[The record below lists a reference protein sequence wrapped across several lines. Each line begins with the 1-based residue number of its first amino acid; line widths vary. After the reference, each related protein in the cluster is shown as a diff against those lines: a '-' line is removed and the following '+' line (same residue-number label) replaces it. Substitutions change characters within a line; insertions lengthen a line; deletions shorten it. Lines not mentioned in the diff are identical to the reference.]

1 MLLYRLYNRKKE
13 LDSSKY
19 FECYNNFAKTTRRFN
34 QCVKDNKKNHMKVS
48 QSKFKNK
55 ITPRNLEDNNIKV
68 NNVTNNLY
76 FTKAI

>member
-34 QCVKDNKKNHMKVS
+34 QCVKDNKNNHMKVS